1 MKKGSNLR
9 ARTFKMEAVLFDMDG
24 TLVHTEPEY
33 VSKIVR
39 ETLLSFNAENPRDDD
54 IRYFWF
60 GANREDFVQKV
71 WGINPSAFFDEYMKL
86 YAAEAKAF
94 SRFYDDV
101 AVTLEALK
109 ARNVKIGIVT
119 AGVPKITN
127 HYLDRLKGYVSASV
141 STSQEPEM
149 KPKPH
154 PEAVLKCLKL
164 LHVNPGMAMFVGNG
178 EEDILA
184 GKRAGVTDVFIDR
197 GEHNLL
203 TVMPS
208 HTIKTL
214 PEVLKLAEH

>member
-1 MKKGSNLR
+1 MCPL
-9 ARTFKMEAVLFDMDG
+9 LF
-24 TLVHTEPEY
+24 P
-33 VSKIVR
+33 
-39 ETLLSFNAENPRDDD
+39 
-54 IRYFWF
+54 
-60 GANREDFVQKV
+60 
-71 WGINPSAFFDEYMKL
+71 
-86 YAAEAKAF
+86 
-94 SRFYDDV
+94 
-101 AVTLEALK
+101 
-109 ARNVKIGIVT
+109 
-119 AGVPKITN
+119 
-127 HYLDRLKGYVSASV
+127 
-141 STSQEPEM
+141 PEM